1 MKKHAC
7 PSLLAS
13 LSPASP
19 PSFPTLLQSNLWPTL
34 QAARSLITLS
44 LWCSAPLFPCMH
56 YNCCQIMNY
65 PLRCSMSVPGCN
77 ISPTVTGLPLCIQPE
92 CSLPGSVN
100 KANRKCLLRG
110 GKKEHLVCAA
120 LWGRS
125 DQAKLGGWQA
135 LVTSLF
141 NARAAY
147 LIISFS
153 NVGSRELASSLHSAS
168 SSHPSECSKETLC
181 LGWEVMSDDSSGPSQ
196 WEHLFLSS
204 LARTFSQSLW

>member
-1 MKKHAC
+1 MKEHAR
-7 PSLLAS
+7 PSLLPF

-19 PSFPTLLQSNLWPTL
+19 PSFQHFFNQISGPPNR
-34 QAARSLITLS
+34 AVRSLITLP
-44 LWCSAPLFPCMH
+44 LWCSALLFPCVH

-77 ISPTVTGLPLCIQPE
+77 LSPTVTGLPLCIQPE

-110 GKKEHLVCAA
+110 GKKEHLLCTA

-135 LVTSLF
+135 MVTSLF

-153 NVGSRELASSLHSAS
+153 NVGSRELASLLHSAS
-168 SSHPSECSKETLC
+168 SGHPSGVL
-181 LGWEVMSDDSSGPSQ
+181 
-196 WEHLFLSS
+196 
-204 LARTFSQSLW
+204 